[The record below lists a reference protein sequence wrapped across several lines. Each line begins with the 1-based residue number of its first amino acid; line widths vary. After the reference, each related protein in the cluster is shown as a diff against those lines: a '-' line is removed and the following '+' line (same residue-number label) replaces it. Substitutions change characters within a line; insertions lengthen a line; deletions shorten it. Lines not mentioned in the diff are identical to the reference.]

1 MPPNPPTTTVTGPPS
16 PALPGVDL
24 VMAALRAI
32 DISHVLVASGN
43 IGSLRV
49 ADLRLGEATVD
60 RLVVEG
66 VSASV
71 HAGSAFLQDVR
82 ILLELRL
89 SVDWWYDIWV
99 WDDSGSQGLGSLSF
113 VIGIGNVAVP
123 SLRDIDLAIPRA
135 TVTDASLNVAPIQNL
150 DLGGAGFRGLRIDDT
165 KLPASGFGLSGLQ
178 LGAVTVASVGAPDAT
193 ARSLAIDEFAPRS
206 PIRLP
211 AVEVAN
217 IRVPS
222 AQVPNVV
229 SQGAVNIDNAQATRR
244 GVSLDLG
251 ILGFTFWAAPVVD
264 IHIGTLTLS
273 NVSLSAG
280 IDRLRVEDVSVPVT
294 VRGVSD
300 GDLRLEQLTVN
311 QISI

>member
-1 MPPNPPTTTVTGPPS
+1 MPPNPPTTAPAS

-32 DISHVLVASGN
+32 DISQVMVASGN

-49 ADLRLGEATVD
+49 ADLRLGAATVD

-66 VSASV
+66 VSAGI

-113 VIGIGNVAVP
+113 GIGIGNVAVP

-135 TVTDASLNVAPIQNL
+135 TVTDASLNVAPIANL
-150 DLGGAGFRGLRIDDT
+150 DLGASRFADLRLEDT
-165 KLPASGFGLSGLQ
+165 RLPASGFGLNGLQ

-193 ARSLAIDEFAPRS
+193 ARSLAIGEFTPDN

-217 IRVPS
+217 IRVP
-222 AQVPNVV
+222 AARVPNIV
-229 SQGAVNIDNAQATRR
+229 SQGAINIDNAQATRR

-251 ILGFTFWAAPVVD
+251 VLGFTFWAAPVVD

-273 NVSLSAG
+273 NVALSAG
-280 IDRLRVEDVSVPVT
+280 IDRLRVEDVAVPVT
-294 VRGVSD
+294 VRGVSA

-311 QISI
+311 QISL